1 MSPLILIL
9 MAFSLCLGTLITL
22 SSSHWLLAWMG
33 LEINT
38 FAIIPLMAQNQSPR
52 AMEAATKYFIVQV
65 TAATLLLFASISN
78 AWLIGQWSMQQMN
91 HPLSL
96 IMLYSAMALKLGLA
110 PVHAWLPEVMQGL
123 NFPTGLLLSTW
134 QKLAPLSIMMQLPNN
149 NPSSTTLILMAL
161 LSILVGGWGGLN
173 QTQLRKILGY
183 SSIAHL
189 GWMFLVLQYLPA
201 LTFMAFLLYVVLT
214 FSTFLVFWYNKTS
227 TINALSTSWM
237 KMPTMSA
244 ISPLILLSLGGF
256 PPLTGFLPKWMILS
270 ELTKQDLIFV
280 ATMAALSTLLS
291 LYFYLRLSYA
301 MALTTPPNNL
311 PAFLPW
317 RIKFLQPT
325 LPLATSAM
333 ISLCLLPLTPTTLAL
348 FTL

>member
-1 MSPLILIL
+1 MSPMILIV
-9 MAFSLCLGTLITL
+9 MAFSLCMGTLITL

-38 FAIIPLMAQNQSPR
+38 FAIIPFMAQNQSPR
-52 AMEAATKYFIVQV
+52 TMEAATKYFIIQV
-65 TAATLLLFASISN
+65 TAATILLFASISN
-78 AWLIGQWSMQQMN
+78 AWLVGQWSMQQMN

-96 IMLYSAMALKLGLA
+96 IMMYTALALKLGLA
-110 PVHAWLPEVMQGL
+110 PMHAWFPEIMQGL
-123 NFPTGLLLSTW
+123 NFPTGLLLATW
-134 QKLAPLSIMMQLPNN
+134 QKLAPLSIMMQLPTNN
-149 NPSSTTLILMAL
+149 HSSTMLILLAL
-161 LSILVGGWGGLN
+161 LSIMMGGWGGLN

-189 GWMFLVLQYLPA
+189 GWMSLVVQYMPS

-214 FSTFLVFWYNKTS
+214 FSTFLIFWHNKTS

-237 KMPTMSA
+237 KMPTISA

-256 PPLTGFLPKWMILS
+256 PPLTGFIPKWMILS

-311 PAFLPW
+311 PALLPW
-317 RIKFLQPT
+317 RIKFLQPM
-325 LPLATSAM
+325 LPLATSAV
-333 ISLCLLPLTPTTLAL
+333 ISLCALPLAPAILAL